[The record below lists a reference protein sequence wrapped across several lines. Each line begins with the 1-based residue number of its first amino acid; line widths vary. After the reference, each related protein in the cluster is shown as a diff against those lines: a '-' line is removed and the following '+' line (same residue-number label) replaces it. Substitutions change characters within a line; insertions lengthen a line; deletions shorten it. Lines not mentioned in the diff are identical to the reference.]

1 MAGGGGRARST
12 LSIRGLH
19 INNAN
24 NLLTL
29 QLWFPDIQLIGL
41 AVRRKLNFFINS
53 KQCGLFVLMYV
64 NAGVGRGTRRE
75 VTYCRPGG
83 KRQGLGME
91 ARSDLSVGQHTWLL
105 NLTVN
110 ILCTD

>member
-1 MAGGGGRARST
+1 MGGGGRRARST

-41 AVRRKLNFFINS
+41 AAQRKLNFFINS
-53 KQCGLFVLMYV
+53 KQCCLFVLMYV
-64 NAGVGRGTRRE
+64 NAGVGWGARRE
-75 VTYCRPGG
+75 VTSCRPSGG
-83 KRQGLGME
+83 GQGHGME
-91 ARSDLSVGQHTWLL
+91 ARSDLSVSRHTWLL

-110 ILCTD
+110 APLH